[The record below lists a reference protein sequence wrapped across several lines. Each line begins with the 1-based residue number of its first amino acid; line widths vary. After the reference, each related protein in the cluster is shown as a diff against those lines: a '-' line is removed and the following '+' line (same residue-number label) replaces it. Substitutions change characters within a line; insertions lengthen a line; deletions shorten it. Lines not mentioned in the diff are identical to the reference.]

1 MKINHMIV
9 VVAVLAIAG
18 VAYYLQ
24 HHNINMNVDVKS
36 DNGSKS
42 HMGMKH
48 EAAKPKHD
56 KHADD
61 DNA

>member
-1 MKINHMIV
+1 MKINPIMV
-9 VVAVLAIAG
+9 VVAVIAIAAA
-18 VAYYLQ
+18 AYYLH
-24 HHNINMNVDVKS
+24 HHNINMNVDVKG

-48 EAAKPKHD
+48 DAAKPKHD